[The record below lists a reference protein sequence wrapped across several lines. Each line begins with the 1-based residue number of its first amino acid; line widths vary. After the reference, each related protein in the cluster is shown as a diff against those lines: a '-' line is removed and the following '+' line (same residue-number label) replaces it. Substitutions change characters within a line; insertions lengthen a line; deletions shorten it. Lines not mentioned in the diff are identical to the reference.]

1 MQMYE
6 SIEGCNLEIDGFPF
20 YVEKASPNEA
30 YRRREINLN
39 AVVGGT
45 LKASKGQYV
54 GLDFKITTHVRVDPN
69 KPYVHDKIFQEMMSK
84 PVTVV
89 SPELSKDS
97 FKAMVV
103 ITPEHS
109 TLNFLELSISIK
121 EIPSSKSKIPGESW
135 TVPKTKK
142 IDLKKKNKNNDSKT
156 DTKKG
161 SKTSGKK
168 GNSKRNTSGKK
179 SKANTGKKK

>member
-1 MQMYE
+1 MNMYE
-6 SIEGCNLEIDGFPF
+6 SVEGCNLEIDGYPF
-20 YVEKASPNEA
+20 TVEKASPNEA

-39 AVVGGT
+39 PLVGGT
-45 LKASKGQYV
+45 LKATKGQYI

-69 KPYVHDKIFQEMMSK
+69 KPYVHGKIFQEMMSK

-161 SKTSGKK
+161 KTSGKK
-168 GNSKRNTSGKK
+168 GNSKRNTAGKK

>member
-1 MQMYE
+1 MPMYE
-6 SIEGCNLEIDGFPF
+6 SIEGCNIEIMGYPF
-20 YVEKASPNEA
+20 YVEKVSANEA

-39 AVVGGT
+39 PIVGGT

-69 KPYVHDKIFQEMMSK
+69 KPHVHNKIFREMMSK
-84 PVTVV
+84 PVTVT
-89 SPELSKDS
+89 SPELGGS
-97 FKAMVV
+97 FTANVV
-103 ITPEHS
+103 ITPDHS
-109 TLNFLELSISIK
+109 KLNFLQLDISIK
-121 EIPSSKSKIPGESW
+121 EIPGSKSKIPGESW

-168 GNSKRNTSGKK
+168 GNSKRNTAGKK

>member
-1 MQMYE
+1 MYE
-6 SIEGCNLEIDGFPF
+6 SIEGCNIEIMGYPF
-20 YVEKASPNEA
+20 YVEKVSANEA
-30 YRRREINLN
+30 FRRREVNLN
-39 AVVGGT
+39 AIVGGT

-69 KPYVHDKIFQEMMSK
+69 KPNAHNKIFREMMSK
-84 PVTVV
+84 PVTVT
-89 SPELSKDS
+89 SPELGGS
-97 FKAMVV
+97 FTANVV
-103 ITPEHS
+103 ITPDHS
-109 TLNFLELSISIK
+109 KLNFLQLDISIK
-121 EIPSSKSKIPGESW
+121 EIPGSKSKIPGESW

-161 SKTSGKK
+161 KTSGK
-168 GNSKRNTSGKK
+168 GNSKRNTAGKK